1 MAKRTPKRRKRE
13 AGPSRAVPRT
23 TASAQAQRR
32 AIKAVALM
40 REGHSRAEA
49 ARRAKTTP
57 RTIQKYARP
66 AIRRR
71 AGTYAARPTDQL
83 PRRMRVLSPQGVVS
97 VEIRSS
103 RTASMLATYWAAVV
117 HYLHSG
123 DRSRLRPFDGRAFR
137 AGGTRYPYV
146 TDPAL
151 LDRFAEVGEVQF
163 EDLYEATV

>member
-1 MAKRTPKRRKRE
+1 MAKRAPKRRKR
-13 AGPSRAVPRT
+13 APRPARAVPHT

-49 ARRAKTTP
+49 ARRANTP
-57 RTIQKYARP
+57 PRPIQKYARP

-83 PRRMRVLSPQGVVS
+83 PRRMRVLSPQGVVG

-103 RTASMLATYWAAVV
+103 RTASELATYWAAVER
-117 HYLHSG
+117 YLRTG
-123 DRSRLRPFDGRAFR
+123 DRSQVRAFHGRALR

-146 TDPAL
+146 TDLDL
-151 LDRFAEVGEVQF
+151 LDQLAEVGEVHF
-163 EDLYEATV
+163 EDLYEITA